1 MLSIKEK
8 QRKEIY
14 KEKKGKEIMKDC
26 YIAKCIKALERIL
39 GISAIVASITL
50 LSAVLFV
57 PYHMFFLKITLV
69 LAIVILISMII
80 LNRLTASSE
89 S

>member
-1 MLSIKEK
+1 
-8 QRKEIY
+8 
-14 KEKKGKEIMKDC
+14 MKNC
-26 YIAKCIKALERIL
+26 HIAKCIKALEGIL

-50 LSAVLFV
+50 LTAVLVV
-57 PYHMFFLKITLV
+57 PYHMFFLKITLA

-80 LNRLTASSE
+80 LNRLTTSSE

>member
-1 MLSIKEK
+1 
-8 QRKEIY
+8 
-14 KEKKGKEIMKDC
+14 MKDC
-26 YIAKCIKALERIL
+26 HVVKCIKVLERIL
-39 GISAIVASITL
+39 GMSAIVASITL

-69 LAIVILISMII
+69 LAVIILISQIV
-80 LNRLTASSE
+80 LNHLTISSE